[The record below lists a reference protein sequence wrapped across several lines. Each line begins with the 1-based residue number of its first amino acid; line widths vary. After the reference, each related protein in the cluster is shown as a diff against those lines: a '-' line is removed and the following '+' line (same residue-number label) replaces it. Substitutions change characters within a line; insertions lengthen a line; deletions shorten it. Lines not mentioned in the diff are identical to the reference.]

1 MAVCGAYC
9 GWGRPASVR
18 IGATSALASGSP
30 YGLRTGS
37 DQIRVIGPSV
47 LVRVLKRH
55 RRARG
60 VGVSRSLAYTSVP
73 GSVLRIIR
81 RECRTSLS
89 ANRGCWH
96 APPMSVSATLTLAPG
111 CSPWR
116 LRPALGGTRLPSR
129 TVAAG
134 PTCGAQV
141 AADLRGCWLEAGHDA
156 GRAIVVLSRR
166 RVLVRPARPPA
177 APPWDGNRPGY
188 RVAYRRGLGRA
199 GDRRPRR
206 RRRADHRADQVHPPS
221 RTARPDAE
229 QRSGQHPHRAAGG

>member
-9 GWGRPASVR
+9 GWGRPATVR

-116 LRPALGGTRLPSR
+116 LRPGTGRHSAAV
-129 TVAAG
+129 TDHAAG

-141 AADLRGCWLEAGHDA
+141 AAALYAWPDGRCAAQTAPERAFCRA
-156 GRAIVVLSRR
+156 GRPTAYPRLPH
-166 RVLVRPARPPA
+166 LVRLP
-177 APPWDGNRPGY
+177 
-188 RVAYRRGLGRA
+188 
-199 GDRRPRR
+199 
-206 RRRADHRADQVHPPS
+206 Q
-221 RTARPDAE
+221 
-229 QRSGQHPHRAAGG
+229 

>member
-1 MAVCGAYC
+1 
-9 GWGRPASVR
+9 
-18 IGATSALASGSP
+18 
-30 YGLRTGS
+30 
-37 DQIRVIGPSV
+37 V

-141 AADLRGCWLEAGHDA
+141 AADLYG
-156 GRAIVVLSRR
+156 
-166 RVLVRPARPPA
+166 RPAR
-177 APPWDGNRPGY
+177 DGATRN
-188 RVAYRRGLGRA
+188 GR
-199 GDRRPRR
+199 
-206 RRRADHRADQVHPPS
+206 
-221 RTARPDAE
+221 
-229 QRSGQHPHRAAGG
+229 RSGQSAHAHSHGFPAPGRRLPRHTLAQRMPCNYGVRWSSTELAASSLVIWRTTQKGRLPRYRLASSRQRASR